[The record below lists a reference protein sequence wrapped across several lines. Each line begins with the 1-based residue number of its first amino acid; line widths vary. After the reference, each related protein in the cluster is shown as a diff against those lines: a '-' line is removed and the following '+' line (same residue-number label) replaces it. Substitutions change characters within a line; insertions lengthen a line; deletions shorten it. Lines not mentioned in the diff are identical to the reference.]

1 MVAHNQVQTTLT
13 PTKQRKKEKEMKKSQ
28 KAEQNSHYHKWPH
41 FIAITTI
48 TTKGAY
54 LKAYDTHMS
63 TNKQTN
69 KQMCVMIKV
78 ILGACEWQ

>member
-1 MVAHNQVQTTLT
+1 MRIINNKIKMQNNNS
-13 PTKQRKKEKEMKKSQ
+13 KKCTYPKK
-28 KAEQNSHYHKWPH
+28 
-41 FIAITTI
+41 I
-48 TTKGAY
+48 
-54 LKAYDTHMS
+54 YDTHMS